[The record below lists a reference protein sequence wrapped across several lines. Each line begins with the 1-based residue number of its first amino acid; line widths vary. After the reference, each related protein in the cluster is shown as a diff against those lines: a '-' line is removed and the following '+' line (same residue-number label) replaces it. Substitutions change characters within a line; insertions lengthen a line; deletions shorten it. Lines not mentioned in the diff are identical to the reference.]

1 MQTLQMSEV
10 QQVGGGGA
18 LDTIASVL
26 AIGQAVWSVG
36 SYFAQDN
43 GGPSAADW
51 AASVGYV
58 G

>member
-1 MQTLQMSEV
+1 MQTLNMYEV
-10 QQVGGGGA
+10 QQIAGGGFVEA
-18 LDTIASVL
+18 L
-26 AIGQAVWSVG
+26 AIAIGIELAMAAG
-36 SYFAQDN
+36 NHFAQDN